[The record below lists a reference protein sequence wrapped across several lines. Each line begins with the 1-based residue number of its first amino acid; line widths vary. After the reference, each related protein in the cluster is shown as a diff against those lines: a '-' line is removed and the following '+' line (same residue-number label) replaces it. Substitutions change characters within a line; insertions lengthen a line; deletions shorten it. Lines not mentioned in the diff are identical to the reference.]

1 MANLYVRS
9 TDGSD
14 ADNGST
20 WALAKATIGG
30 AAAIDTTTDRTIMV
44 SDNHAETP
52 SGATS
57 YSWAGTQASPTIIR
71 CVDDS
76 AEPPTATAA
85 TATVVCDNRLTL
97 CNSGNVVWYEGIS
110 FTAGN
115 GGSLTYHI
123 DLFSAITSPYL
134 KLSNCDLILASTGIG
149 SNIRFGEAV
158 KGCLEL
164 YNVDVKFAASAQYIS
179 VTSATVIQ
187 WNGGALLSGGTSPTT
202 LFNTLGGGVVMNIT
216 GLDLTN
222 AGTGINLFNS
232 TEQGVQV
239 VCRNFKMPTSWS
251 GAFHSGTPG
260 RGSRFS
266 FYNCDASDTNYRL
279 SIHTAFG
286 TIINENTIVRTGGA
300 NDGTTGIS
308 WKMVSGAD
316 AEWPLL
322 RLDSDEIVV
331 WNDTT
336 GSSKTVTV
344 ETVTDNVTLQD
355 DDIELLVIYY
365 GTSGRPLGTY
375 TSSGNTNTLSS
386 GTNLT
391 TSSETWTTTGLTT
404 PVKQKMSVSFTPQ
417 ENGFVIAK
425 VNLHKASTTV
435 YVDPKLTIT

>member
-44 SDNHAETP
+44 SNNHAETP
-52 SGATS
+52 SGVTTWD
-57 YSWAGTQASPTIIR
+57 WASTQASPTFVR
-71 CVDDS
+71 CVGDA
-76 AEPPTATAA
+76 AEPPTTTAA
-85 TATVVCDNRLTL
+85 TATVVCDNTLTI
-97 CNSGNVVWYEGIS
+97 SYTGSDIVYFEGIS
-110 FTAGN
+110 FTAGS
-115 GGSLTYHI
+115 GGSATLNLVLAVGTGSFVSLT
-123 DLFSAITSPYL
+123 
-134 KLSNCDLILASTGIG
+134 NCDLILASTGVGSVIGIG
-149 SNIRFGEAV
+149 SGTNAV
-158 KGCLEL
+158 INFR
-164 YNVDVKFAASAQYIS
+164 NVDVKFASTGHSIS
-179 VTSATVIQ
+179 CANATTFT
-187 WNGGALLSGGTSPTT
+187 WDGGSLLSGGTSPTT
-202 LFNTLGGGVVMNIT
+202 LINPLGGGVVMNIT

-232 TEQGVQV
+232 TQQGVQV

-322 RLDSDEIVV
+322 SLDSDEIVV

-425 VNLHKASTTV
+425 VKLHKASTTV